1 MLASYYL
8 ILLGSGSVY
17 QDREMNSIFY
27 KYTHKNYIDMQILRC
42 IFGILIIPFLKYILY
57 LNDA

>member
-27 KYTHKNYIDMQILRC
+27 KYTHKNIDMQILRC
-42 IFGILIIPFLKYILY
+42 IFGILIIPFLKCILY